1 MVPFAQQLDGLA
13 FWLPTVCWLNVSE
26 KKLHGCRV

>member
-13 FWLPTVCWLNVSE
+13 FWLLMACWLNVSE
-26 KKLHGCRV
+26 KKLYGCRV